1 MSMTLPTWLIVL
13 LAGPPALLG
22 IGWAVSLFW
31 RKVSLA
37 EIFFLVTYWA
47 VIFGALFWIR

>member
-1 MSMTLPTWLIVL
+1 MSMTPPAWLVLL

-22 IGWAVSLFW
+22 IGWAASLFW
-31 RKVSLA
+31 RRASLA
-37 EIFFLVTYWA
+37 EIFCLVTYWA